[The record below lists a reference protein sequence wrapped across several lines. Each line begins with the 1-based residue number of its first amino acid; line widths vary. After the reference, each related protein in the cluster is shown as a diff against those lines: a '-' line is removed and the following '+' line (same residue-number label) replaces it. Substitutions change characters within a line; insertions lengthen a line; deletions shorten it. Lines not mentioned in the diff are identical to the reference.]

1 MSNFQLP
8 AYNWNPRRDQVPIWR
23 RIMSPDFRKGVVVG
37 HRRYGKDELGLQ
49 ATAVKAMERV
59 GSYWYA
65 LPEYAQARKMIWEM
79 VNWRT
84 KRTRIDDAFPPEIV
98 ARRDNQTM
106 MLWLESGSTVQ
117 LIGSDQVDSLVGG
130 GQVGIVMSEAALS
143 NPKALQF
150 FRPILEESG
159 GWELQISTPRG
170 KNHFHRAYT
179 AALEDMRAGDPGV
192 VAALMD
198 ATKTDVF
205 PAHQMH
211 RIKMDLIR
219 EHGRKMGEAIFEQE
233 YMCSFTAAIIGA
245 VWGDECQELEN
256 QGRVRPLP
264 HDRRLPVVTSWDI
277 GVGDPTSILFF
288 QDTGARLRLIDA
300 FESSDLGLD
309 TYVSV
314 LKEKHQKL
322 GYIFGRHVGPHD
334 IQQREWIRGVSRMDE
349 AKRLG
354 LIFKRMP
361 QTRIKTQIAVGAQLI
376 HMMEINS
383 ESPEAL
389 AAFEHFKAYHYP
401 ISNTTGDIV
410 ATPVHDEHSHA
421 SSALMTMA
429 LDQAARLGV
438 NLAQMD
444 PELSGNTDAL
454 GGGQKFDPRG
464 FGNAPY
470 GGEHSVSAMMRGT
483 PNYGGKPRGGAF
495 G

>member
-1 MSNFQLP
+1 MSNFALP
-8 AYNWNPRRDQVPIWR
+8 AYGWNPRRDQVPLWR
-23 RIMSPDFRKGVVVG
+23 QMLHPDFRRGVIVG
-37 HRRYGKDELGLQ
+37 HRRFGKDELGLQ

-59 GSYWYA
+59 GSYWYC
-65 LPEYAQARKMIWEM
+65 LPQYAQARKTIWEM

-98 ARRDNQTM
+98 VKRDNQTM

-143 NPKALQF
+143 DPRALQF
-150 FRPILEESG
+150 FRPILEESK

-170 KNHFHRAYT
+170 KNHFHRAYN
-179 AALEDMRAGDPGV
+179 AALEDVRNGDRSV
-192 VAALMD
+192 LAALMD

-205 PAHQMH
+205 PTHQLH

-219 EHGRKMGEAIFEQE
+219 EHGKKMGEAIFQQE

-245 VWGDECQELEN
+245 VWGDECQDLEN
-256 QGRVRPLP
+256 AGRVRPLP
-264 HDRRLPVVTSWDI
+264 HDPRLPVTTSWDI

-288 QDTGARLRLIDA
+288 QDTGRLRLIDA

-309 TYVSV
+309 TYINV
-314 LKEKHQKL
+314 LKQKRQDH
-322 GYIFGRHVGPHD
+322 GYTYARHVAPHD
-334 IQQREWIRGVSRMDE
+334 IHQREWLRGVSRMDE

-354 LIFKRMP
+354 LTFKRIP
-361 QTRIKTQIAVGAQLI
+361 QTRLKTQISVGAQLI
-376 HMMEINS
+376 RMMEVNS
-383 ESPEAL
+383 QSPEAV

-401 ISNTTGDIV
+401 ISKATGDIV
-410 ATPVHDEHSHA
+410 PSPVHDEHSHA

-438 NLAQMD
+438 NLAQTD
-444 PELSGNTDAL
+444 PELMGNVDAL
-454 GGGQKFDPRG
+454 GGTEKFDPRKYG
-464 FGNAPY
+464 DAPFGGP
-470 GGEHSVSAMMRGT
+470 GSVSSMMRPGA
-483 PNYGGKPRGGAF
+483 PVRGAF